1 MRLRQFVITESTLFE
16 INMSPGN
23 LAKLA
28 SEIDARVGMEFEMVV
43 PVQSYEYD
51 DDYESEPD
59 FDQNERVRG
68 MYSIEQFFHD
78 GDFNSRRTV
87 ERVMAELQQEYL
99 ESDSFIEDQNDA
111 FREEADYYL
120 TKIIESELGE
130 EFEELAQAR
139 ADARPEGFYKTDR
152 DRQDAVNLYMSD
164 LVQER
169 VEQSMEEEDNY
180 YAQAREQWLNEGDF
194 DYSDRMDHWVMNE
207 YGTMTDVM
215 DAHNVLNW
223 PYWTE
228 PDQEEAEPNVDA
240 IADSFR
246 QAIGRNVRLSR
257 SYHGTK
263 RDDSSYIIEP
273 DSSIQ
278 IDANEAGLEF
288 VSPPLSLADMAEDLE
303 AVRTWAKETGCTT
316 NRSTGL
322 HINVSVPGI
331 EPGKIDY
338 VKLALLLGDRYVLEQ
353 FDRSSNHFC
362 KSALDEIQSRAKT
375 NTAREA
381 VPAMLD
387 SMRAGLN
394 RIASKIVHSGSTGKY
409 ISINN
414 KEKYIEFRSPGGDW
428 LNTDLANLTSTMNR
442 FVVALDA
449 AVDEN
454 KYREEYSK
462 KLYKLIQ
469 PAAGNNN
476 TIDYFVK
483 YVSGQIPKQAL
494 KSFLKQANLQR
505 DYERKKI
512 KPGTRAWYKV
522 YAEGKRQTSGAS
534 VEVVATSEEEAINK
548 ALEHWRSNRA
558 EKPRIEAEVI
568 RPYEE
573 QPIQARVSAAGP
585 SQRAWEPTPL
595 LTAPDTHP
603 DANWAILRKSD
614 NQPVHYFTRNTREEA
629 QDTFMRVVGSAYH
642 LYRLAPVTPRTS
654 QSQETPVPGS
664 TVDLQR
670 QRTAA
675 QDQRYIAPENNPDA
689 NWAIIR
695 RSDGEIILYF
705 YRNDRESAENYM
717 KRSVSGNDWMYTI
730 IPIQPRN
737 RDPNDVGEGNN
748 FEIVDNKGAV
758 VHRFRADSFR
768 LAQERFNELIIG
780 TDRLRHD
787 LRRARSTENNNP
799 RVGQQQGEFTG
810 QWNVSIDGQVVTQVQ
825 AATQGQANAAAHRW
839 VSSQSND
846 FMNQHQGGEVT
857 VTPVYA

>member
-1 MRLRQFVITESTLFE
+1 MRLRQFAITESTLFE

-23 LAKLA
+23 LQKLA

-43 PVQSYEYD
+43 PVESYDYGD

-68 MYSIEQFFHD
+68 MYSIEQFFND
-78 GDFNSRRTV
+78 GDYNSRRTV
-87 ERVMAELQQEYL
+87 ERVMAELREEYL
-99 ESDSFIEDQNDA
+99 NSDSFIEDQDDA

-152 DRQDAVNLYMSD
+152 DRQDAVDLYISE

-169 VEQSMEEEDNY
+169 VEQSMAEEDNY
-180 YAQAREQWLNEGDF
+180 YAQAREQWDNDGDF
-194 DYSDRMDHWVMNE
+194 DYSDRMDHWVMTE
-207 YGTMTDVM
+207 YRMMSDVM
-215 DAHNVLNW
+215 DAHDELSW

-228 PDQEEAEPNVDA
+228 PDMEEAEPNVDA
-240 IADSFR
+240 IADSFK
-246 QAIGRNVRLSR
+246 QAIGRDVRLSR
-257 SYHGTK
+257 SYHGAK
-263 RDDSSYIIEP
+263 RDGSSYIIEP

-278 IDANEAGLEF
+278 IDSNEAGLEF
-288 VSPPLSLADMAEDLE
+288 VSPPLSLADMSQDLE
-303 AVRTWAKETGCTT
+303 AVRTWAQETGCTT

-331 EPGKIDY
+331 EPGNIDY

-353 FDRSSNHFC
+353 FGRSSNHFC

-428 LNTDLANLTSTMNR
+428 LNTDLAKLTATMNR

-469 PAAGNNN
+469 PAAGDNT

-505 DYERKKI
+505 DYDRKKI
-512 KPGTRAWYKV
+512 KPGTKAWYKV
-522 YAEGKRQTSGAS
+522 YAEGKNQTSGAS

-548 ALEHWRSNRA
+548 ALEHWRSDRR

-573 QPIQARVSAAGP
+573 KPIQARVSAAGP
-585 SQRAWEPTPL
+585 SQPAFGSAPT
-595 LTAPDTHP
+595 LTFFAPDTYP
-603 DANWAILRKSD
+603 DANWAILRRVD
-614 NQPVHYFTRNTREEA
+614 NQPVHYFTRNTRQEAEE
-629 QDTFMRVVGSAYH
+629 TFSRVVGSAEH
-642 LYRLAPVTPRTS
+642 LYRLVPVTPRTS
-654 QSQETPVPGS
+654 SQPDRIWDVFVDDEIVTQVRAS
-664 TVDLQR
+664 TSLEASNLAGDWVSEQPDEWHER
-670 QRTAA
+670 YNGEVTVRPAATAGGVS
-675 QDQRYIAPENNPDA
+675 DQ
-689 NWAIIR
+689 
-695 RSDGEIILYF
+695 
-705 YRNDRESAENYM
+705 
-717 KRSVSGNDWMYTI
+717 
-730 IPIQPRN
+730 QPR
-737 RDPNDVGEGNN
+737 
-748 FEIVDNKGAV
+748 
-758 VHRFRADSFR
+758 RAS
-768 LAQERFNELIIG
+768 
-780 TDRLRHD
+780 
-787 LRRARSTENNNP
+787 
-799 RVGQQQGEFTG
+799 QQQGEFTG
-810 QWNVSIDGQVVTQVQ
+810 RWNVSIDGEVVTQVQ
-825 AATQGQANAAAHRW
+825 AATQGEANARAREW
-839 VSSQSND
+839 VSRQD
-846 FMNQHQGGEVT
+846 PYFLRIHQGGEVT
-857 VTPVYA
+857 VTPINSL

>member
-1 MRLRQFVITESTLFE
+1 MRVRHFIAEAELFE

-23 LAKLA
+23 LQKLA

-68 MYSIEQFFHD
+68 MYSIERFFDD
-78 GDFNSRRTV
+78 GDHNSRRTV
-87 ERVMAELQQEYL
+87 ERVMADLQEEYL

-111 FREEADYYL
+111 FREEAEYYL
-120 TKIIESELGE
+120 TRIIESELGE

-180 YAQAREQWLNEGDF
+180 YAQAREQWDNEGDF
-194 DYSDRMDHWVMNE
+194 DYSDPMDHWVMNE

-257 SYHGTK
+257 SYHGAK

-288 VSPPLSLADMAEDLE
+288 VSPPLSLADMAQDLE

-428 LNTDLANLTSTMNR
+428 LNTDLAKLTATMNR

-469 PAAGNNN
+469 PAAGDSS

-573 QPIQARVSAAGP
+573 TPIQARVSAAGP

-825 AATQGQANAAAHRW
+825 AATQGEANGRAREW
-839 VSSQSND
+839 VTRQSSE
-846 FMNQHQGGEVT
+846 FMRQHQGGEVT
-857 VTPVYA
+857 VTPINS